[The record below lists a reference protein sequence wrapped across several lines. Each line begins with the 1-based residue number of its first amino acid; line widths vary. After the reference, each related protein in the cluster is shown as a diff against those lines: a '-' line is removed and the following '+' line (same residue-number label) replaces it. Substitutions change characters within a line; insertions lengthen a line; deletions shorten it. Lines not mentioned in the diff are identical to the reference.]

1 MMLHASWDP
10 ILVGISFLVA
20 FIASFV
26 ALDSAAKIAA
36 SNKKAALFWRITGG
50 ATLGIGIW
58 SMHFIGMLAM
68 KMPMPMSYHLE
79 LTIISL
85 LAAIIASSLAINIAV
100 AGNTLSLKRLCIATA
115 LLSSGVVTMHYVG
128 MAALM
133 AHDDITWSIPLI
145 IASVVIAIVASCV
158 GLWLAFSLRL
168 NSKGVLLTRVGAALA
183 MGIAIAAM
191 HYTGMSAA
199 TFNGH
204 GHMMASHAAMVSE
217 EGLSI
222 WVSVTTLLLLG
233 LMLMI
238 SMVDS
243 QVRTTRLTEN
253 LQRLNQ
259 QLEPQARYD
268 GLTGL
273 ANRSQIDM
281 RLLACLHQSRLAGST
296 FALVLMDLDRFKL
309 VNDAWGHHVG
319 DNLLVSVANRMSAC
333 LTPKMTLARIG
344 GDEFILLAPNCD
356 EAEIADICTRMVE
369 SIRRPFYHS
378 GQILQISLSV
388 GISLY
393 PGHGETPQELKLSA
407 DTAMYHVKHNGRNG
421 WVLYHESMLD
431 STWQGAH
438 FLQDLTQALERGQF
452 ELWYQPKY
460 HVKDKRIYG
469 FEALLRW
476 RHPKKGI
483 LLPEV
488 FLPTLQNT
496 GLIVPVGN
504 WILEKG
510 CEQLRKWSR
519 AGHDDWTLSLNIS
532 PVQFEQQNFY
542 EQVCDALMRH
552 QISPTRLTIELA
564 ETTALHGFDRSV
576 QIFNDFCRIGIT
588 ISIDNFGVGYSNML
602 ALQDLPAGELKI
614 DRSFTKD
621 MRENSKNI
629 KIVSTIINIAHS
641 MNMDVV
647 AEGVETQEQQR
658 ILSGLGCDALQGFW
672 FSDPV
677 PAEDIEMML
686 NNLPLSGDPNAPA
699 AIRRDISSSSGKKK
713 QA

>member
-1 MMLHASWDP
+1 
-10 ILVGISFLVA
+10 
-20 FIASFV
+20 
-26 ALDSAAKIAA
+26 
-36 SNKKAALFWRITGG
+36 
-50 ATLGIGIW
+50 
-58 SMHFIGMLAM
+58 
-68 KMPMPMSYHLE
+68 
-79 LTIISL
+79 
-85 LAAIIASSLAINIAV
+85 
-100 AGNTLSLKRLCIATA
+100 
-115 LLSSGVVTMHYVG
+115 
-128 MAALM
+128 
-133 AHDDITWSIPLI
+133 
-145 IASVVIAIVASCV
+145 
-158 GLWLAFSLRL
+158 
-168 NSKGVLLTRVGAALA
+168 
-183 MGIAIAAM
+183 
-191 HYTGMSAA
+191 
-199 TFNGH
+199 
-204 GHMMASHAAMVSE
+204 
-217 EGLSI
+217 
-222 WVSVTTLLLLG
+222 LLLLG

-243 QVRTTRLTEN
+243 QVRTTRLTDN

-259 QLEPQARYD
+259 QLEQQARFD

-281 RLLACLHQSRLAGST
+281 RLQACLHQARLVGST

-344 GDEFILLAPNCD
+344 GDEFILLAPNCS

-407 DTAMYHVKHNGRNG
+407 DTAMYHVKHSGRNG
-421 WVLYHESMLD
+421 WVFYNESMLD

-438 FLQDLTQALERGQF
+438 FLQDLTQAMDRGQL
-452 ELWYQPKY
+452 EVWYQPKY
-460 HVKDKRIYG
+460 HVKEKRVYG

-483 LLPEV
+483 LLPDV

-504 WILEKG
+504 WILEQA
-510 CEQLRKWSR
+510 CQQLHQWGLE
-519 AGHDDWTLSLNIS
+519 GHDDWTLSLNIS

-542 EQVCDALMRH
+542 ERVCDALVRH
-552 QISPTRLTIELA
+552 RVSPTRLTIELA

-614 DRSFTKD
+614 DRSFMKD

-629 KIVSTIINIAHS
+629 KIVTTIINIAHS

-658 ILSGLGCDALQGFW
+658 ILSALGCDALQGFW

-677 PAEDIEMML
+677 PASEIEVML
-686 NNLPLSGDPNAPA
+686 GNLPLSSDPHA
-699 AIRRDISSSSGKKK
+699 ATAMRRDISSSGKKK
-713 QA
+713 QV

>member
-36 SNKKAALFWRITGG
+36 SNKKAAIFWRITGG

-79 LTIISL
+79 LTVISL
-85 LAAIIASSLAINIAV
+85 LAAIVASSLAINIAV

-133 AHDDITWSIPLI
+133 AHDDIIWSIPLVV
-145 IASVVIAIVASCV
+145 ASVIIAIVASFV

-168 NSKGVLLTRVGAALA
+168 NSKGVLLTRIGAALA
-183 MGIAIAAM
+183 MGIAVAAM
-191 HYTGMSAA
+191 HYTGMGAA
-199 TFNGH
+199 TFTGH
-204 GHMMASHAAMVSE
+204 GHMMAGHAAMVSE

-259 QLEPQARYD
+259 QLEQQARYD

-281 RLLACLHQSRLAGST
+281 RLQACLHQSRLAGSN

-333 LTPKMTLARIG
+333 LTAKMTLARIG
-344 GDEFILLAPNCD
+344 GDEFILLAPDCT

-388 GISLY
+388 GIALY
-393 PGHGETPQELKLSA
+393 PGHGETPQDLKLAA

-421 WVLYHESMLD
+421 WVVYHDSMLD
-431 STWQGAH
+431 SAWQGAH

-460 HVKDKRIYG
+460 HVKEKRICG
-469 FEALLRW
+469 FEGLLRW

-483 LLPEV
+483 LMPEV

-496 GLIVPVGN
+496 GLIVPIGN
-504 WILEKG
+504 WVLEQAG
-510 CEQLRKWSR
+510 AQLRKWSQ
-519 AGHDDWTLSLNIS
+519 AGHDDWTLSINIS
-532 PVQFEQQNFY
+532 PVQFEQHNFY
-542 EQVCDALMRH
+542 DQVCDALLRH
-552 QISPTRLTIELA
+552 RISPTRLTLELA
-564 ETTALHGFDRSV
+564 ETAALHGFERSEE
-576 QIFNDFCRIGIT
+576 IFSDFCRTGIT
-588 ISIDNFGVGYSNML
+588 LSIDNFGVGYSNML
-602 ALQDLPAGELKI
+602 ALQDLPARELKI
-614 DRSFTKD
+614 DKSFMKD
-621 MRENSKNI
+621 MRENSKHI
-629 KIVSTIINIAHS
+629 KIVSTMIAIAHS
-641 MNMDVV
+641 MNMEVV

-658 ILSGLGCDALQGFW
+658 ILSALGCDALQGFW

-677 PAEDIEMML
+677 PAEDIDVML
-686 NNLPLSGDPNAPA
+686 NNLPLSGDDDAPTVL
-699 AIRRDISSSSGKKK
+699 RRDIVSAAVKKRH
-713 QA
+713 A

>member
-36 SNKKAALFWRITGG
+36 SNKKAAIFWRITGG

-79 LTIISL
+79 LTIVSL

-168 NSKGVLLTRVGAALA
+168 NSKGVLLARIGAAFA

-199 TFNGH
+199 TFTGH
-204 GHMMASHAAMVSE
+204 GHMMANHAAMVSE

-259 QLEPQARYD
+259 QLEQQARYD

-281 RLLACLHQSRLAGST
+281 RLLACLHQSKLTGGT

-344 GDEFILLAPNCD
+344 GDEFILLAPDCT
-356 EAEIADICTRMVE
+356 EAEIADICARMVE

-393 PGHGETPQELKLSA
+393 PGHGETPQDLKLAA
-407 DTAMYHVKHNGRNG
+407 DTAMYHVKHGGRNG
-421 WVLYHESMLD
+421 WVFYHESMLD
-431 STWQGAH
+431 SAWQGAH

-483 LLPEV
+483 LLPDV
-488 FLPTLQNT
+488 FLSTLQNT

-504 WILEKG
+504 WVLEQA
-510 CEQLRKWSR
+510 CVQLHRWSLS
-519 AGHDDWTLSLNIS
+519 GHDDWTLSLNIS

-542 EQVCDALMRH
+542 EQVCDALVRH
-552 QISPTRLTIELA
+552 RISPTRLTIELA
-564 ETTALHGFDRSV
+564 ETAALHGFDRSV

-614 DRSFTKD
+614 DKSFMKD
-621 MRENSKNI
+621 MRENSKHI
-629 KIVSTIINIAHS
+629 KIVSTIITIAHS

-677 PAEDIEMML
+677 PAEDIEVML
-686 NNLPLSGDPNAPA
+686 SNLPLSSDPRAPA
-699 AIRRDISSSSGKKK
+699 ALRRDISSSTGKKR

>member
-36 SNKKAALFWRITGG
+36 SNKKAAIFWRITGG

-68 KMPMPMSYHLE
+68 KMSMPMSYHLG
-79 LTIISL
+79 LTVISL

-133 AHDDITWSIPLI
+133 AHDEITWSIPLI
-145 IASVVIAIVASCV
+145 IVSVVIAIVASCV
-158 GLWLAFSLRL
+158 ALWLAFSLRL
-168 NSKGVLLTRVGAALA
+168 NSKGVLLTRIGAALA

-199 TFNGH
+199 TFTGH
-204 GHMMASHAAMVSE
+204 GHIMVSHTAMVSE

-222 WVSVTTLLLLG
+222 WVSVTTLLG

-259 QLEPQARYD
+259 QLEQQARYD

-281 RLLACLHQSRLAGST
+281 RLLACLHQARLAGST

-344 GDEFILLAPNCD
+344 GDEFILLAPD
-356 EAEIADICTRMVE
+356 STEAEIADICTRMVE

-393 PGHGETPQELKLSA
+393 PGHGETPQDLKLSA

-421 WVLYHESMLD
+421 WVFYHESMLD

-460 HVKDKRIYG
+460 HVNEKRIYG

-488 FLPTLQNT
+488 FLSTLQNT

-504 WILEKG
+504 WILEQASA
-510 CEQLRKWSR
+510 QLHKWSL
-519 AGHDDWTLSLNIS
+519 AGHDDWTLSINIS

-542 EQVCDALMRH
+542 ELVCDTLVRH
-552 QISPTRLTIELA
+552 RVSPTRLTLELA
-564 ETTALHGFDRSV
+564 ETAALHGFDRSV
-576 QIFNDFCRIGIT
+576 QIFHDFCRIGIT

-614 DRSFTKD
+614 DRSFMKD
-621 MRENSKNI
+621 MRENSKHI
-629 KIVSTIINIAHS
+629 KIVSTIISIAHS
-641 MNMDVV
+641 MNMAVV

-658 ILSGLGCDALQGFW
+658 ILTGLGCDALQGFW

-677 PAEDIEMML
+677 PAEDIEVML
-686 NNLPLSGDPNAPA
+686 NNLPLSGELNAPA
-699 AIRRDISSSSGKKK
+699 ALRRDISSSAGKKK
-713 QA
+713 HA

>member
-36 SNKKAALFWRITGG
+36 SNKKAAIFWRITGG

-68 KMPMPMSYHLE
+68 KMSMPMSYHLG
-79 LTIISL
+79 LTVISL

-133 AHDDITWSIPLI
+133 AHDEITWSIPLI
-145 IASVVIAIVASCV
+145 IVSVVIAIVASCV
-158 GLWLAFSLRL
+158 ALWLAFSLRL
-168 NSKGVLLTRVGAALA
+168 NSKGVLLTRIGAALA

-199 TFNGH
+199 TFTGH
-204 GHMMASHAAMVSE
+204 GHIMVSHTAMVSE

-253 LQRLNQ
+253 LQCLNQ
-259 QLEPQARYD
+259 QLEQQARYD

-281 RLLACLHQSRLAGST
+281 RLLACLHQARLAGST

-344 GDEFILLAPNCD
+344 GDEFILLAPD
-356 EAEIADICTRMVE
+356 STEAEIADICTRMVE

-393 PGHGETPQELKLSA
+393 PGHGETPQDLKLSA

-421 WVLYHESMLD
+421 WVFYHESMLD

-460 HVKDKRIYG
+460 HVNEKRIYG

-488 FLPTLQNT
+488 FLSTLQNT

-504 WILEKG
+504 WILEQASA
-510 CEQLRKWSR
+510 QLHKWSL
-519 AGHDDWTLSLNIS
+519 AGHDDWTLSINIS

-542 EQVCDALMRH
+542 ELVCDTLVRH
-552 QISPTRLTIELA
+552 RVSPTRLTLELA
-564 ETTALHGFDRSV
+564 ETAALHGFDRSV
-576 QIFNDFCRIGIT
+576 QIFHDFCRIGIT

-614 DRSFTKD
+614 DRSFMKD
-621 MRENSKNI
+621 MRENSKHI
-629 KIVSTIINIAHS
+629 KIVSTIISIAHS
-641 MNMDVV
+641 MNMAVV

-658 ILSGLGCDALQGFW
+658 ILTGLGCDALQGFW

-677 PAEDIEMML
+677 PAEDIEVML
-686 NNLPLSGDPNAPA
+686 NNLPLSGELNAPA
-699 AIRRDISSSSGKKK
+699 ALRRDISSSAGKKK
-713 QA
+713 HA

>member
-36 SNKKAALFWRITGG
+36 SNKKAAIFWRITGG

-79 LTIISL
+79 LTIVSL

-168 NSKGVLLTRVGAALA
+168 NSKGVLLTRIGAALA

-199 TFNGH
+199 TFTGH
-204 GHMMASHAAMVSE
+204 GHMMANHAAMVSE

-259 QLEPQARYD
+259 QLEQQARYD

-281 RLLACLHQSRLAGST
+281 RLLACLHQSKLTGST

-344 GDEFILLAPNCD
+344 GDEFILLAPDCT
-356 EAEIADICTRMVE
+356 EAEIADICARMVE

-393 PGHGETPQELKLSA
+393 PGHGETPQDLKLAA
-407 DTAMYHVKHNGRNG
+407 DTAMYHVKHGGRNG
-421 WVLYHESMLD
+421 WVFYHESMLD
-431 STWQGAH
+431 SAWQGAH

-483 LLPEV
+483 LLPDV
-488 FLPTLQNT
+488 FLSTLQNT

-504 WILEKG
+504 WVLEQA
-510 CEQLRKWSR
+510 CVQLHKWSLS
-519 AGHDDWTLSLNIS
+519 GHDDWTLSLNIS

-542 EQVCDALMRH
+542 EQVCDALVRH
-552 QISPTRLTIELA
+552 RISPTRLTIELA
-564 ETTALHGFDRSV
+564 ETAALHGFDRSV

-614 DRSFTKD
+614 DKSFMKD
-621 MRENSKNI
+621 MRENSKHI
-629 KIVSTIINIAHS
+629 KIVSTIITIAHS

-677 PAEDIEMML
+677 PAEDIEVML
-686 NNLPLSGDPNAPA
+686 SNLPLSSDPHAPA
-699 AIRRDISSSSGKKK
+699 ALRRDISSSTGKKR